1 MVGSVYILAVRA
13 FIEDD
18 DGRVL
23 LIKRASDSKTNA
35 SRWELPGGKI
45 GTGESLEEALKR
57 EVKEETNLE
66 IIPGEVMG
74 VVEQKFPVINAAHII
89 IRCRAE
95 GSVKLSHEHE
105 GFAWVEPSDLRRYRL
120 ADWLSDF
127 VMKLKIEEDKEDS
140 PLGGILRFMRGVYL

>member
-1 MVGSVYILAVRA
+1 MLTLTLFTFRPGSV
-13 FIEDD
+13 
-18 DGRVL
+18 RVDAQSSAPDEVYVSAYVN
-23 LIKRASDSKTNA
+23 KNGSV
-35 SRWELPGGKI
+35 
-45 GTGESLEEALKR
+45 AL
-57 EVKEETNLE
+57 
-66 IIPGEVMG
+66 
-74 VVEQKFPVINAAHII
+74 PVINAAHII

>member
-23 LIKRASDSKTNA
+23 LIKRAADSKTNA

-45 GTGESLEEALKR
+45 GTRESLEEALKR

-66 IIPGEVMG
+66 IIPRDVMG
-74 VVEQKFPVINAAHII
+74 VVEQKFPVINAVHII

-95 GSVKLSHEHE
+95 GSVKLSGEHE
-105 GFAWVEPSDLRRYRL
+105 GFAWVEPSDLSRYRL

-127 VMKLKIEEDKEDS
+127 LMKLKMEDNKEDS
-140 PLGGILRFMRGVYL
+140 PLGGLIKFVRGI